1 MEEMCVYNGDYSE
14 EELLAMLEGIESEKI
29 KITFTTYSIAKEGT
43 NVKAWDTAFLVSSIN
58 NGKNVEQS
66 IGRVRRTRAGK
77 KSYATVFDVR
87 YPHSYALKNH
97 KWERDKRYKML
108 KCTIC
113 SENPVKSGSG
123 AGRRFRIGY

>member
-1 MEEMCVYNGDYSE
+1 
-14 EELLAMLEGIESEKI
+14 MLKNIESGKTR
-29 KITFTTYSIAKEGT
+29 ITFTTYSIAKEGT

-66 IGRVRRTRAGK
+66 IGRVRRTKTGK

-87 YPHSYALKNH
+87 YPQAYALKNH

-108 KCTIC
+108 KCSIC
-113 SENPVKSGSG
+113 AENPIKSNFVS
-123 AGRRFRIGY
+123 GRRFRIGY